1 MGEGGLRLCL
11 WAAHADTSV
20 SAQLHDVQT
29 LLGSWMLLLQIR
41 TPSGKELVTG
51 WALQT
56 SQVLCKENI
65 GNGWREPQVGAAP
78 QDGPEKW
85 RSLRWNH
92 RDSVEERWKIKY
104 PDKRKRL

>member
-11 WAAHADTSV
+11 WAARAV
-20 SAQLHDVQT
+20 SAQLHGVQT
-29 LLGSWMLLLQIR
+29 LLGSWMLLLQIQ
-41 TPSGKELVTG
+41 TPSSKELVTG